1 MYLFGFWFS
10 QDTLRSGIAGSYG
23 NTTLVFRSSILF
35 SIMVELIYTST
46 NSVEGFLFLHSIF
59 SIYLFVEF
67 LIMAILLP
75 SLYR

>member
-1 MYLFGFWFS
+1 MYVFGFWFS
-10 QDTLRSGIAGSYG
+10 RDILRSGIAGSYG
-23 NTTLVFRSSILF
+23 NTILVFRSSIWF
-35 SIMVELIYTST
+35 SIVVELIYTST
-46 NSVEGFLFLHSIF
+46 NSAGGFLFLHSVF